1 MRVLRGSSGPNRL
14 RRGQLCKTVLQPE
27 ILYEQIR
34 LTNRPIYNNVF
45 GLGFGTFGALGFSWS
60 LLEPLGASWGLL
72 GPLGASWS
80 GNSRPPL
87 GPSPGRPGH
96 LEMPPRPPRQASQA
110 PRAPR
115 QASQAPR
122 PSGAE
127 IPDHRLDRLQDAQD
141 IRNAA
146 QAAQAGFPGPQAA
159 QTGPQAA
166 LIGFSGR
173 PSCWNGLRECSCR
186 HCSCRQN
193 TALWP
198 CQTGPRPSRQAPRPP
213 RHLAL
218 VARTTSR
225 RAVAST
231 WLLST

>member
-1 MRVLRGSSGPNRL
+1 
-14 RRGQLCKTVLQPE
+14 
-27 ILYEQIR
+27 
-34 LTNRPIYNNVF
+34 
-45 GLGFGTFGALGFSWS
+45 
-60 LLEPLGASWGLL
+60 
-72 GPLGASWS
+72 
-80 GNSRPPL
+80 
-87 GPSPGRPGH
+87 
-96 LEMPPRPPRQASQA
+96 MPPRPPRQASQA

-115 QASQAPR
+115 QASQAPK

-127 IPDHRLDRLQDAQD
+127 VPDYRLDRLQDAQD

-166 LIGFSGR
+166 LEAFSGR

-231 WLLST
+231 WLLSTKHCSCRHCFSRQHLALFDTDNLQDCFYHHNIAPVDKTQDCCRLNMAPDLQTP